1 MRYVVRSMWDSES
14 FPKKTGEAPDLERL
28 AQPIQILDEK

>member
-1 MRYVVRSMWDSES
+1 MWDSES
-14 FPKKTGEAPDLERL
+14 FPKKTGEASDLEQL